1 MENTVTSKPSI
12 YYPPGGM
19 LIWIVI
25 SIEML
30 TFLMGIA
37 AFLVSRN
44 AELSLFN
51 ESQLMLNKTFGT
63 INTIVLITSGYL
75 VAEAVKKLAKGQS
88 DKSYKYMLWAIVVGS
103 LFLVLKAIEYN
114 GKINLGIALEENTF
128 FTFYWLLTGFHFV
141 HVLVGV
147 VILSIL
153 MIQIKKGN
161 YTSNDYTDVETGAS
175 FWHMCD
181 LIWLILFPVLYLI

>member
-1 MENTVTSKPSI
+1 MDNITTSKPSI
-12 YYPPGGM
+12 LYPPGGI
-19 LIWIVI
+19 LIWIII

-30 TFLMGIA
+30 TFLMGIG

-44 AELSLFN
+44 EELSLFN

-75 VAEAVKKLAKGQS
+75 VAEAVKKLSKGNN
-88 DKSYKYMLWAIVVGS
+88 DESYKYMLWAILVGS
-103 LFLVLKAIEYN
+103 LFLVLKSIEYT

-161 YTSNDYTDVETGAS
+161 YTSDNYSDVETGAS

-181 LIWLILFPVLYLI
+181 LIWLILFPILYLI

>member
-1 MENTVTSKPSI
+1 MENTVISKKSI

-75 VAEAVKKLAKGQS
+75 VAEAVKKLAKGDS
-88 DKSYKYMLWAIVVGS
+88 EKSYKYIMWAIIIGS

-147 VILSIL
+147 VILTIL

-161 YTSNDYTDVETGAS
+161 YSASDYTDVETGAS

-181 LIWLILFPVLYLI
+181 LIWLILFPILYLI